1 MKLALLLFAIA
12 MMVCGCISS
21 TERQSYEQRL
31 AFFRT
36 KTEFVVKQACTNDV
50 TGLRQIV
57 QINIDDGS
65 KDIGKWRAD
74 ATVDFLDKTGGM
86 EREKLGYNFMIVG
99 DDLNCFRK
107 Y

>member
-1 MKLALLLFAIA
+1 MKITLSLFALAVVI
-12 MMVCGCISS
+12 CGCTSS
-21 TERQSYEQRL
+21 AERQAYEQRL
-31 AFFRT
+31 DFYRT

-57 QINIDDGS
+57 QINIDESS
-65 KDIGKWRAD
+65 KDVGKWKAD
-74 ATVDFLDKTGGM
+74 ATVEYLDKTGGM
-86 EREKLGYNFMIVG
+86 KQEKVRYNFTNTG